1 MLQKY
6 LQQWKLKKV
15 ITLKNK
21 HLKMAN
27 IIQYIK
33 IIKQLI
39 LAIIIKTQKII

>member
-21 HLKMAN
+21 HLKIEN
-27 IIQYIK
+27 ITQY
-33 IIKQLI
+33 IKQLI
-39 LAIIIKTQKII
+39 LTITIKTQKII